1 MESEIKEWVKKYWWV
16 ILIILLLPFVINVI
30 LLMPAFFPI
39 VGENTDWLS
48 FWGCYLGAI
57 ISAGVAFIILGVQY
71 QQNNTENS
79 KNRQLQISV
88 LKYQQE
94 RDQLQFVIKILSE
107 LVTLIDPIEV
117 GRLCN
122 QFGIN
127 ETNIFSKIDSLVF
140 NLEKY
145 HQELSVYIDT
155 DNSLSNK
162 NLQIDINSSKCEF
175 FSMLLDIK
183 FLFNSFCKYT
193 NELKIDD
200 FKKDSI
206 LSEKISEKMQT
217 IILQYDKQKTN
228 YLSLTDCRS
237 IAKIRVES
245 VLDLQDR
252 FQQQIKDYVKKEKE
266 RIEKLLIL

>member
-1 MESEIKEWVKKYWWV
+1 MEWLKKYWWV
-16 ILIILLLPFVINVI
+16 IPFILLLPFVINFI
-30 LLMPAFFPI
+30 LLIPAFSPI
-39 VGENTDWLS
+39 VGDNTDWLY
-48 FWGCYLGAI
+48 FWGGYLGAI
-57 ISAGVAFIILGVQY
+57 ISAGVAFVILYIQY
-71 QQNNTENS
+71 QQNNVENN
-79 KNRQLQISV
+79 KNRQLQISA

-107 LVTLIDPIEV
+107 LITLIDPIKV

-127 ETNIFSKIDSLVF
+127 DTNIFSKIDSLVF

-155 DNSLSNK
+155 DNSISNK
-162 NLQIDINSSKCEF
+162 NLQIDINSSKCDF
-175 FSMLLDIK
+175 LSMLLDIK
-183 FLFNSFCKYT
+183 SLFNAFCRYT

-200 FKKDSI
+200 FKKNNI
-206 LSEKISEKMQT
+206 LSENISEKMQS
-217 IILQYDKQKTN
+217 IILQYDKQETN

-266 RIEKLLIL
+266 RIEKLLIP